1 MSGLDFLF
9 GEGGLQEAVKPVW
22 AEPAQGLA
30 KALGLEGQN
39 RRLGANE
46 AFLLDAEPK
55 GWLVLSG
62 TLDLFLLS
70 DRDAGPNGE
79 QTRHH
84 VLRVEAGGLAL
95 PLGGNANAHFLAVPS
110 NGAEL
115 VAFDWHALFRLA
127 ASDDLGEA
135 TAAALTEWLTH
146 LAMASAE
153 SRPPKAVH
161 LVDPSA
167 ALTLIE
173 GHPIAVNNG
182 VYWLATDEAALTL
195 PKQEKKA
202 RHIPMAPGLWVQPG
216 KAGVVQPLSMTAW
229 SATPQAISDLAAFQD
244 YAVAG
249 ITAKA
254 VARRDKE
261 FQRVQAARQRRG
273 ATFASALASLG
284 GVLASRRVPLVELP
298 KEPIAAAAMLVWRE
312 MGLHIN
318 LPLTVEAAIA
328 RDADPISALGHKCGL
343 LQRKVHLADG
353 WWQSDQGP
361 LLGFYGPD
369 KRPCALL
376 PVGVKRYQLADPD
389 DGTVRQ
395 VDADLAK
402 AVASEAFI
410 FCAPFAERRV
420 GPREL
425 LKFGIRNTRYD
436 IVTITTMAI
445 VTGILSLALPV
456 ITGWVVDPV
465 IPEAR
470 LSQLAILIA
479 ALIVAGV
486 SITAFSLV
494 QSLAMLRL
502 EGGMSNRVQSA
513 VWDRL
518 LGLPASFFR
527 RFNVGDLTNRAQGID
542 RMRALMTGTVTAAL
556 LHVVSG
562 LFSLGFM
569 VFISWQLAAVTVL
582 VAALYSL
589 VVLLVGKRILSH
601 NRETL
606 ALTGQLQGLV
616 LQLLGAV
623 GKLRV
628 AGAEPSAFARWTEP
642 YARLLR
648 VSYLQQR
655 LNNLLIVF
663 KSTFHFLAIGGLILV
678 VALQGHEFLALF
690 KTPSTWAEI
699 DAEALHRIMPTGK
712 FMAFHVAFGQFL
724 GAVFGITQTLVHL
737 TNIKPLYERIQP
749 ILEAEKENQEEADD
763 PGELIGDLEIRDV
776 RFRYDAD
783 GPLILDGLSLRAEPG
798 EFVAIVGPSGAGKST
813 LVRLLLG
820 FDTPEGGS
828 LFYDGKDIKLMDKR
842 LLRRQLG
849 VVLQNGRLLS
859 GSLFQNIS
867 AGANLSRDDA
877 MEAAR
882 LAGLDKDI
890 ERMPMGLETFLGE
903 GAATLSGG
911 QRQRLMIARA
921 VVRKPRL
928 LIFDEATS
936 ALDNETQAVV
946 SEGLKALSAT
956 RIVIAHRLSTI
967 VDADRIYVISDG
979 RMVEEGN
986 FKALMAKGGL
996 FADLARRQMV

>member
-9 GEGGLQEAVKPVW
+9 GEGGLQEAIKPVW
-22 AEPAQGLA
+22 AEPAQSLV
-30 KALGLEGQN
+30 KALGLEGQT

-46 AFLLDAEPK
+46 AFLLDAAPK
-55 GWLVLSG
+55 GWLVVSG
-62 TLDLFLLS
+62 ALDLFLLS
-70 DRDAGPNGE
+70 DSDAGPNGE

-95 PLGGNANAHFLAVPS
+95 PLGGEASSHFLAVPS

-115 VAFDWHALFRLA
+115 VAFDWHAIFHLA
-127 ASDDLGEA
+127 ATEDFGEA
-135 TAAALTEWLTH
+135 TAAALTEWLTY

-153 SRPPKAVH
+153 TRPPKTVH
-161 LVDPSA
+161 LVDPSTT
-167 ALTLIE
+167 LTLTE
-173 GHPIAVNNG
+173 NHPIAINHG
-182 VYWLATDEAALTL
+182 VYWLATGAASLTL

-202 RHIPMAPGLWVQPG
+202 THIPMAPGLWVQPG
-216 KAGVVQPLSMTAW
+216 IDGQVQPLSIAAW
-229 SATPQAISDLAAFQD
+229 VATPQAASDLAAFQD
-244 YAVAG
+244 YAIAR
-249 ITAKA
+249 IAAKV

-273 ATFASALASLG
+273 ATFANALASLG
-284 GVLASRRVPLVELP
+284 GVLANRRIPLVKLP

-312 MGLHIN
+312 MGIHIAM
-318 LPLTVEAAIA
+318 PLTVEAAIA
-328 RDADPISALGHKCGL
+328 RDADPVGALGHKCGL
-343 LQRKVHLADG
+343 LQRKVHLADD

-361 LLGFYGPD
+361 LLGFYGPN

-376 PVGVKRYQLADPD
+376 PIGVKRYQLADPD
-389 DGTVRQ
+389 DGTIRP

-402 AVASEAFI
+402 EVASEAFI

-436 IVTITTMAI
+436 TTTIATMAI
-445 VTGILSLALPV
+445 VTGILSLALPI
-456 ITGWVVDPV
+456 ITGWIVDPV
-465 IPEAR
+465 IPEAQ
-470 LSQLAILIA
+470 LSQLGILIA
-479 ALIVAGV
+479 ALVVAGV

-527 RFNVGDLTNRAQGID
+527 RFTVGDLTNRAQGID
-542 RMRALMTGTVTAAL
+542 RIRALMTGAATASL

-569 VFISWQLAAVTVL
+569 VFVSWRLAAVTVL
-582 VAALYSL
+582 VAAIYSL
-589 VVLLVGKRILSH
+589 VVLLIGRRILSH

-616 LQLLGAV
+616 LQLLGAI

-628 AGAEPSAFARWTEP
+628 AGAEPSAFARWADP

-663 KSTFHFLAIGGLILV
+663 KSSFHFLAIGGLILV

-737 TNIKPLYERIQP
+737 ATIKPLYERIQP
-749 ILEAEKENQEEADD
+749 ILEAEKENQEEAED
-763 PGELIGDLEIRDV
+763 PGELMGDLEIRDV

-783 GPLILDGLSLRAEPG
+783 GPLILDGLSLRARPG
-798 EFVAIVGPSGAGKST
+798 EFIAIVGPSGAGKST

-820 FDTPEGGS
+820 FDTPESGS
-828 LFYDGKDIKLMDKR
+828 LFYDGKDIKSLDKR

-859 GSLFQNIS
+859 GSLFQNIA
-867 AGANLSRDDA
+867 AGANLSRDGA

-946 SEGLKALSAT
+946 SDGLKALSAT

-979 RMVEEGN
+979 RMVEEGT
-986 FKALMAKGGL
+986 FKTLMAKDGL
-996 FADLARRQMV
+996 FADLARRQMA

>member
-1 MSGLDFLF
+1 MSDLDFLF
-9 GEGGLQEAVKPVW
+9 GKGGLQEAVKPVGE
-22 AEPAQGLA
+22 EPAQSLLT
-30 KALGLEGQN
+30 ALGLKGKS

-46 AFLLDAEPK
+46 AFLLDAAPK

-70 DRDAGPNGE
+70 DSDTGSNDR

-95 PLGGNANAHFLAVPS
+95 PLGGKASSHFLAVPS

-115 VAFDWHALFRLA
+115 VAFDWPSLFRLA
-127 ASDDLGEA
+127 KDEKFGEA
-135 TAAALTEWLTH
+135 TTTALTEWLTR
-146 LAMASAE
+146 LAMASAAT
-153 SRPPKAVH
+153 RPPKIVQ
-161 LVDPSA
+161 LVDPST
-167 ALTLIE
+167 ALTLTK
-173 GHPIAVNNG
+173 GHPIAINHG
-182 VYWLATDEAALTL
+182 VCWLATKAGAPTL
-195 PKQEKKA
+195 PKQEKKVT
-202 RHIPMAPGLWVQPG
+202 HIPMAPGLWIQPG
-216 KAGVVQPLSMTAW
+216 ADSRVQPLSIAAW
-229 SATPQAISDLAAFQD
+229 SATPQAANDLAAFQD
-244 YAVAG
+244 YAVAR
-249 ITAKA
+249 IAAK
-254 VARRDKE
+254 VIARNEKE
-261 FQRVQAARQRRG
+261 FQRVREARQRRDT
-273 ATFASALASLG
+273 TFANALSGLG
-284 GVLASRRVPLVELP
+284 GVLASKRAPLVKLP

-312 MGLHIN
+312 MGLHITM
-318 LPLTVEAAIA
+318 PLTVETAIA
-328 RDADPISALGHKCGL
+328 HDADPVGVLGHKCGL
-343 LQRKVHLADG
+343 LQRKVHLADS

-376 PVGVKRYQLADPD
+376 PVGVKRYQLADPE
-389 DGTVRQ
+389 DGTIRQ
-395 VDADLAK
+395 VDANLAK
-402 AVASEAFI
+402 EIGAEAFI
-410 FCAPFAERRV
+410 FCAPFTEGRV

-436 IVTITTMAI
+436 ITTITTMAI
-445 VTGILSLALPV
+445 VTGILSLALPL
-456 ITGWVVDPV
+456 ITGWIVDPV
-465 IPEAR
+465 IPEA
-470 LSQLAILIA
+470 QLGQLGILIA
-479 ALIVAGV
+479 ALVVAGV
-486 SITAFSLV
+486 SMTAFALV

-502 EGGMSNRVQSA
+502 EGNMSNRVQSA

-527 RFNVGDLTNRAQGID
+527 RFTVGDLTNRAQGID
-542 RMRALMTGTVTAAL
+542 RMRALMTGAATASL
-556 LHVVSG
+556 LHIVSG

-569 VFISWQLAAVTVL
+569 IFSSWQLAAVTVL
-582 VAALYSL
+582 VAAVYSL
-589 VVLLVGKRILSH
+589 VVLLIGRRILSH

-606 ALTGQLQGLV
+606 ALSGQLQGLV
-616 LQLLGAV
+616 LQLLGAI

-628 AGAEPSAFARWTEP
+628 AGAEPSAFARWADP

-663 KSTFHFLAIGGLILV
+663 KSSFHFLAIGGLILV

-690 KTPSTWAEI
+690 KTPSTWADI

-737 TNIKPLYERIQP
+737 ASIKPLYERIQP
-749 ILEAEKENQEEADD
+749 ILEAEKENQEEAED
-763 PGELIGDLEIRDV
+763 PGELMGEMEIRDV
-776 RFRYDAD
+776 HFRYDAD

-798 EFVAIVGPSGAGKST
+798 EFIAIVGPSGAGKST

-820 FDTPEGGS
+820 FDTPESGS
-828 LFYDGKDIKLMDKR
+828 LFYDGKDVKLLDKR

-859 GSLFQNIS
+859 GSLFQNIA

-936 ALDNETQAVV
+936 ALDNETQTVV

-986 FKALMAKGGL
+986 FKTLMAKGGL
-996 FADLARRQMV
+996 FADLARRQMA